1 MISQCQWC
9 HTTTRYDLSTVR
21 NFTDSMRQCTDNGDM
36 LLHLRKGRRRPT
48 CRLYKNK
55 PAGFTQQNHP
65 ESLHRA
71 VTHNTDKHNHVSLQP
86 KPPWTTVALSRP
98 HALLFLKVMKRGGQ
112 SAAIRAD

>member
-1 MISQCQWC
+1 MTVTDWC
-9 HTTTRYDLSTVR
+9 SVVTASLSLSAHARLSLRAQGLKKTL
-21 NFTDSMRQCTDNGDM
+21 S
-36 LLHLRKGRRRPT
+36 RKGRRRPT
-48 CRLYKNK
+48 CPLYKNK